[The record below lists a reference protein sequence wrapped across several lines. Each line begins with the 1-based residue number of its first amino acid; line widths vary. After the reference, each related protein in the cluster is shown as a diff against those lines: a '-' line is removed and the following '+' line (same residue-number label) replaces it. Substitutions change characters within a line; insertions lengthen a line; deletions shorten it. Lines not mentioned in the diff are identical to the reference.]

1 MTQIIL
7 PDSPSS
13 VMQLFDADKQALI
26 AFAAS
31 IINSVNDGHE
41 NALKVQVLL
50 KKQEFVLEKI
60 KEGIKEPLKTEA
72 VKYGEKEF
80 DYAGTKCHYTP
91 TATSYDFS
99 GCGDH
104 QLNELEAQM
113 ESLKKEIEDRKTF
126 LKSLNGHTTFL
137 DKTTGEVESVN
148 PPIKKQS
155 YGVKVTLK

>member
-72 VKYGEKEF
+72 AKYGEKEF

-91 TATSYDFS
+91 TATSYDFEA
-99 GCGDH
+99 CGDQELVRL
-104 QLNELEAQM
+104 QLEFEKAKANLDRRKEW
-113 ESLKKEIEDRKTF
+113 LKAMGGPEH
-126 LKSLNGHTTFL
+126 LL
-137 DKTTGEVESVN
+137 DEGTGETYTIY
-148 PPIKKQS
+148 PPIKKS
-155 YGVKVTLK
+155 SMGVKVTLK

>member
-31 IINSVNDGHE
+31 IINSVNDGNE
-41 NALKVQVLL
+41 NPLKVQVLL

-60 KEGIKEPLKTEA
+60 KEGIKESVKTEA
-72 VKYGEKEF
+72 AKYGEKEF

-91 TATSYDFS
+91 TATSYDFNVCNDS
-99 GCGDH
+99 T
-104 QLNELEAQM
+104 LEELE
-113 ESLKKEIEDRKTF
+113 EKLKGYTELVEARKKF
-126 LKSLNGHTTFL
+126 LKGLSSPMPFVNEGS
-137 DKTTGEVESVN
+137 GEVEVLS